1 MLPIIPIA
9 ILGGVLATVLTLYR
23 RFMKDWENA
32 KKTGFVCIPA
42 RKSIE
47 EMFYTGALRSK
58 ACNFTSSSGRM
69 SSRCSHSNE
78 TSKPIQ

>member
-9 ILGGVLATVLTLYR
+9 ILGGVLAAVLKLYR

-32 KKTGFVCIPA
+32 KKTGFVCIPT

-47 EMFYTGALRSK
+47 EMFYRLLFEEKLAIPK
-58 ACNFTSSSGRM
+58 FFA
-69 SSRCSHSNE
+69 
-78 TSKPIQ
+78 